1 MLAAPMVA
9 SASPERCIRLLN
21 LSPSVALL
29 SLALGACNAGRAAAV
44 APVRPS
50 PSQVDSFRV
59 TMPELGNRERTVRVY
74 LPPGYASSSSAFPV
88 LYLQDA
94 QQLFAPGWFGDWRVD
109 ETVDSLV
116 AAGRSRGLIV
126 VGIDNGARRWDEYSP
141 WVNHR
146 MRDWIDSAWAKPVEG
161 GEGDAYLGFVA
172 SRLKPMID
180 GRYRTL
186 PDREHTGIGGSSMGG
201 LISLYAGLAH
211 ADIFSRVMAMSS
223 AIWFAD
229 DSGAWLARNKLLAD
243 IRARSAAGS
252 LPRDVR
258 FYLDVGTA
266 ERSRDV
272 EPNVIDGAHQPVSY
286 PRAYLD
292 GTQAVASALKAGGVP
307 DSNLKLVVGEGAGH
321 NEKAWASRLP
331 GALLWLYR

>member
-1 MLAAPMVA
+1 MGAD
-9 SASPERCIRLLN
+9 ASPERYIRLLN
-21 LSPSVALL
+21 PSLSIALL
-29 SLALGACNAGRAAAV
+29 SLALGACTAGRGAAV
-44 APVRPS
+44 APARPLAS
-50 PSQVDSFRV
+50 RVDSFHV
-59 TMPELGNRERTVRVY
+59 TMPELGDRERTVRVY
-74 LPPGYASSSSAFPV
+74 LPPNYARSDSAFPV

-116 AAGRSRGLIV
+116 GAGRSRGLIV
-126 VGIDNGARRWDEYSP
+126 VGIDNGPQRWDEYSP

-146 MRDWIDSAWAKPVEG
+146 MRDWIDSTWAKPVEG
-161 GEGDAYLGFVA
+161 GEGEAYLRFVA
-172 SRLKPMID
+172 NRLKPLID
-180 GRYRTL
+180 ARYRTL
-186 PDREHTGIGGSSMGG
+186 PDRAHTGIGGSSMGG

-229 DSGAWLARNKLLAD
+229 DSGAWLASNKLIDD
-243 IRARSAAGS
+243 IRARAAAGS

-272 EPNVIDGAHQPVSY
+272 EPNVFDRAHQAVSY
-286 PRAYLD
+286 PRAYVD
-292 GTQAVASALKAGGVP
+292 GTQAVVSALKAGGVP
-307 DSNLKLVVGEGAGH
+307 DSNLKLVVGEGARH

-331 GALLWLYR
+331 GALQWLYR